1 MDRCPVAVLLQPL
14 TSHIPPAS
22 HSILSNSCQ
31 SLLRDGLNTYAPNM
45 RRPVAILALLYIAGL
60 LLAEFLPLPLE
71 LLWPLN
77 LGVAGAALL
86 WPRGRGG
93 LLILGMVLIGWLNLT
108 LRTAIISPHDLRL
121 LLTNAAPAEVALR
134 GRLTET
140 PALRLFVRDQEESYR
155 TLATLSVEALRLSGN
170 WQPVQGR
177 VLVLTPGELS
187 ADFFRGRRVEV
198 AGIVA
203 PPRGALAPGL
213 FDYRAHLRRQA
224 IYFQLRAATSNAWTI
239 LPLASASPPLSDR
252 FMGWAKGVLRRGLP
266 DDESARL
273 LGAMTLG
280 WRTALTHEVSE
291 PFMRSGTMHIFAI
304 SGLHIALIAGILVS
318 LLRVLQ
324 VPRAG
329 CGLVVIPLVWFYT
342 AATGW
347 QPSAIR
353 ATVMMSVIIGGWA
366 LRRPGDLLN
375 SLAVAG
381 LIILL
386 WDPQQL
392 FQASFQ
398 LSFFVV
404 LSIALLLPPIEGWR
418 DRLWKT
424 DPFLPQEL
432 LPQWRRWLNGPLRWV
447 TTAAATS
454 LAAWLGS
461 LPLTAYYFH
470 LFSPVTLLAN
480 LVVVPLSSLALMCNL
495 GSLLCGGWWPGV
507 TELFNHSAWLWMWT
521 MIRASELATQLP
533 GAYAYVRSFSPSELA
548 LYYGLL
554 AGSLSGWLFASRRRR
569 WTFPAVGVALLV
581 QAGLWFQQSRT
592 TVLTAIPLNGGHAV
606 FCEAAGRS
614 ADMLVDCG
622 QTNAVEFV
630 LTPFLRAQG
639 VNTLPHLLLTH
650 GDLQQMGGADLV
662 MRDFRVRQVLAS
674 PVTQLSPTYRRVMAE
689 LRQTP
694 NRLRLVQHG
703 DEVAPWSVLHPA
715 ESDRFRQGDDNAV
728 VLFAK
733 LHDTRVLLLSDLGRP
748 GQEALIGREPDLRA
762 DIVIAGLPAQGEP
775 LCDGLLERIQPKVIV
790 VMDAEFPAPQRASPR
805 LLERLGRS
813 GAIVLCTREP
823 GAVALTACRGGWT
836 LRTMRGDQISSDDR
850 PQWQSTSRPTA
861 SQEGSD

>member
-1 MDRCPVAVLLQPL
+1 
-14 TSHIPPAS
+14 
-22 HSILSNSCQ
+22 
-31 SLLRDGLNTYAPNM
+31 M
-45 RRPVAILALLYIAGL
+45 RRPVAILALLYTAGL
-60 LLAEFLPLPLE
+60 LLAEFLHLPLSV
-71 LLWPLN
+71 LWLLN

-86 WPRGRGG
+86 WPQGRRGM
-93 LLILGMVLIGWLNLT
+93 LVVAVVLMGWLNLT
-108 LRTAIISPHDLRL
+108 LRTSIVSPNDLRL
-121 LLTNAAPAEVALR
+121 LLSNAVPAEVVLR
-134 GRLTET
+134 GRLLET
-140 PALRLFVRDQEESYR
+140 PSLRLFVRDDEESYR
-155 TLATLSVEALRLSGN
+155 TLAMVSVEALATGGR
-170 WQPVQGR
+170 WQPAHGQ
-177 VLVLTPGELS
+177 VLVLTPGGLS
-187 ADFFRGRRVEV
+187 PDFFSGQRVEI
-198 AGIVA
+198 AGIVS
-203 PPRGALAPGL
+203 PPRTAVAPGL
-213 FDYRAHLRRQA
+213 FDYQAHLRRQGV
-224 IYFQLRAATSNAWTI
+224 YFQLRAAASYAWAVVPPGLLTP
-239 LPLASASPPLSDR
+239 PLADR
-252 FMGWAKGVLRRGLP
+252 FTQWAKGVLKRGLP
-266 DDESARL
+266 DDESTRL
-273 LGAMTLG
+273 LWAMTLG
-280 WRTALTHEVSE
+280 WRTALTNEVNE

-324 VPRAG
+324 VSRAW
-329 CGLVVIPLVWFYT
+329 CGLVVIPLIWFYT

-353 ATVMMSVIIGGWA
+353 STVMMTVIIGGWA
-366 LRRPGDLLN
+366 LRRPTDLLN

-381 LIILL
+381 LIILV

-404 LSIALLLPPIEGWR
+404 LSIALLLPPIEGLR
-418 DRLWKT
+418 DRLLKT
-424 DPFLPQEL
+424 DPFLPPEL
-432 LPQWRRWLNGPLRWV
+432 LPRWRRWLNGPLRWV

-495 GSLLCGGWWPGV
+495 GGLLCGGWWPGV
-507 TELFNHSAWLWMWT
+507 GELFNHSAWLWMWA

-533 GAYAYVRSFSPSELA
+533 GAFAYVRSFSPSELT

-554 AGSLSGWLFASRRRR
+554 AGTLSGWLFASQRRR
-569 WTFPAVGVALLV
+569 WTMPAVGAALMM
-581 QAGLWFQQSRT
+581 QAVLWFQQSRMT
-592 TVLTAIPLNGGHAV
+592 ALTAIPLSGGHAV
-606 FCEAAGRS
+606 YCDARGRTGD
-614 ADMLVDCG
+614 ALVDCG

-630 LTPFLRAQG
+630 VTPFLRAQG

-650 GDLQQMGGADLV
+650 GDLQQMGGAELV

-694 NRLRLVQHG
+694 DRLRLVQRG
-703 DEVAPWSVLHPA
+703 AELAPWSVLHPL

-733 LHDTRVLLLSDLGRP
+733 LHETRVLLLSDLGRP
-748 GQEALIGREPDLRA
+748 GQEALLERESDLRA

-775 LCDGLLERIQPKVIV
+775 LCDGLLDRIQPQVIV
-790 VMDAEFPAPQRASPR
+790 VMDAEFPATQRASPQLR
-805 LLERLGRS
+805 ERLSRR
-813 GAIVLCTREP
+813 GATVLCTRET
-823 GAVALTACRGGWT
+823 GAVQLTVRGRQWR
-836 LRTMRGDQISSDDR
+836 LQTMRGDHLTSKNRPDLRRSPNPQSDDVR
-850 PQWQSTSRPTA
+850 LR
-861 SQEGSD
+861 